1 MRVFVDGGQ
10 EGNRVG
16 SSREIQASILIG
28 SMWVRQDPLS
38 LSLYLTLSTI
48 EYMKERNK
56 KIIGE

>member
-28 SMWVRQDPLS
+28 SMWVRHDPLS
-38 LSLYLTLSTI
+38 LSLYLSLSTI
-48 EYMKERNK
+48 EYMKGRNK